1 MIEHLISEIN
11 SCLKND
17 LQIAAL
23 TMALT
28 LPDTCGKVYCPTG
41 KNREH
46 YVCWYND
53 HIIAPKK
60 NLFGFDN
67 ADCFYASGEVVY
79 KLRCAMLH
87 ESNPVV
93 GGTAEKIKQFSL
105 IWRSASSASRTPI
118 ESYTQVDEEDKI
130 ISKTLSIDIVSLC
143 QDICDAAL
151 KYYLENKDKFSFD
164 YRIVSTTDSVAKVFG
179 FDNTMKV

>member
-1 MIEHLISEIN
+1 MIEHLITEIK

-41 KNREH
+41 KNRER

-60 NLFGFDN
+60 NLLGFDN

-93 GGTAEKIKQFSL
+93 
-105 IWRSASSASRTPI
+105 
-118 ESYTQVDEEDKI
+118 
-130 ISKTLSIDIVSLC
+130 
-143 QDICDAAL
+143 
-151 KYYLENKDKFSFD
+151 
-164 YRIVSTTDSVAKVFG
+164 
-179 FDNTMKV
+179 

>member
-1 MIEHLISEIN
+1 MIEHLITEIN
-11 SCLKND
+11 SCLKNN

-41 KNREH
+41 KNCER

-60 NLFGFDN
+60 NLIGFD
-67 ADCFYASGEVVY
+67 DTDGFLASGEVVY

-93 GGTAEKIKQFSL
+93 CGTAEKITKFSL
-105 IWRSASSASRTPI
+105 IWHSVSSASRRAI
-118 ESYTQVDEEDKI
+118 ESCTQVDEEDKI

-143 QDICDAAL
+143 QDICEAAL
-151 KYYLENKDKFSFD
+151 KYYLENKEKFSFD
-164 YRIVSTTDSVAKVFG
+164 YRIVSTADSVAKAFR

>member
-1 MIEHLISEIN
+1 MIEHLITEIK

-28 LPDTCGKVYCPTG
+28 LPDTCGKVYCPNG
-41 KNREH
+41 KNRER

-53 HIIAPKK
+53 HVIAPKK
-60 NLFGFDN
+60 NLIGFD
-67 ADCFYASGEVVY
+67 DIDDFYASGEVVY

-118 ESYTQVDEEDKI
+118 ESYTQVDEEGKI
-130 ISKTLSIDIVSLC
+130 ISKTLFVDIVSLC

-151 KYYLENKDKFSFD
+151 KYYLENKEKFSFD
-164 YRIVSTTDSVAKVFG
+164 YRIVSTTDSVAKAFG

>member
-1 MIEHLISEIN
+1 MIEYLITEIKY
-11 SCLKND
+11 CLKND

-28 LPDTCGKVYCPTG
+28 LPDTCGKVYCPTV

-53 HIIAPKK
+53 YVIAPKK
-60 NLFGFDN
+60 NLLGFDN
-67 ADCFYASGEVVY
+67 TDCFYASGEVVY

-87 ESNPVV
+87 ESNPFVC
-93 GGTAEKIKQFSL
+93 GTAEEITKFSL
-105 IWRSASSASRTPI
+105 IWRSVSSASRTPI
-118 ESYTQVDEEDKI
+118 ESCTQVDEEGKI

-143 QDICDAAL
+143 QDICEAAL

-164 YRIVSTTDSVAKVFG
+164 YRIVSTADSVAKAFG

>member
-1 MIEHLISEIN
+1 MIEHLITEIK
-11 SCLKND
+11 SCLKNN

-28 LPDTCGKVYCPTG
+28 LPDTCGKVYCPNG
-41 KNREH
+41 RNRER
-46 YVCWYND
+46 YVCWYNN
-53 HIIAPKK
+53 HVTASKK
-60 NLFGFDN
+60 NLIGFD
-67 ADCFYASGEVVY
+67 DTDGFLTSGEVVY

-93 GGTAEKIKQFSL
+93 CGTAEEITKFSL
-105 IWRSASSASRTPI
+105 IWRSVSSASWSAI
-118 ESYTQVDEEDKI
+118 ESCTQVDEEGKI
-130 ISKTLSIDIVSLC
+130 ISKTLFVDVVSLC

-164 YRIVSTTDSVAKVFG
+164 YRIVSTTDSVAKAFG

>member
-1 MIEHLISEIN
+1 MIEHLITEIKY
-11 SCLKND
+11 CLKND

-28 LPDTCGKVYCPTG
+28 LPDTCGKVYRPTG

-53 HIIAPKK
+53 YVIAPKK
-60 NLFGFDN
+60 NMLGFDN
-67 ADCFYASGEVVY
+67 ADRFYASGEVVY

-93 GGTAEKIKQFSL
+93 CGTAEEITKFSL
-105 IWRSASSASRTPI
+105 IWRSVLSASRTSI
-118 ESYTQVDEEDKI
+118 ESCAQVDEEGKI

-143 QDICDAAL
+143 QDICEAAL
-151 KYYLENKDKFSFD
+151 KYYLENKNKFSFD
-164 YRIVSTTDSVAKVFG
+164 YRIVSTADSVAKAFG

>member
-1 MIEHLISEIN
+1 MIEHLITEIK

-17 LQIAAL
+17 LQIATL

-41 KNREH
+41 KNRER

-60 NLFGFDN
+60 NLLGFDN
-67 ADCFYASGEVVY
+67 VDCFYASGEVVY
-79 KLRCAMLH
+79 RLRCAMLH

-93 GGTAEKIKQFSL
+93 CGTAEKITKFSL
-105 IWRSASSASRTPI
+105 IWRSVSSASRRAREGYPQNN
-118 ESYTQVDEEDKI
+118 E
-130 ISKTLSIDIVSLC
+130 
-143 QDICDAAL
+143 
-151 KYYLENKDKFSFD
+151 
-164 YRIVSTTDSVAKVFG
+164 
-179 FDNTMKV
+179 

>member
-1 MIEHLISEIN
+1 MIEHLITEIN
-11 SCLKND
+11 SCLKNN

-28 LPDTCGKVYCPTG
+28 LPDTCGKVYCSNG
-41 KNREH
+41 RNRER

-53 HIIAPKK
+53 HIIAPQK

-79 KLRCAMLH
+79 QLRCAMLH
-87 ESNPVV
+87 ESNPFVC
-93 GGTAEKIKQFSL
+93 GTADKITKFSL
-105 IWRSASSASRTPI
+105 IWRSVASASRTSI
-118 ESYTQVDEEDKI
+118 ESCTQVDEEGKI
-130 ISKTLSIDIVSLC
+130 ISKTLSVDIVSLC

-164 YRIVSTTDSVAKVFG
+164 YRIISAADSVKKAFG
-179 FDNTMKV
+179 LDNTMNV

>member
-1 MIEHLISEIN
+1 MIEHLITEIN
-11 SCLKND
+11 SCLKNN

-23 TMALT
+23 TMALI
-28 LPDTCGKVYCPTG
+28 LPDTCGKVYRPNV
-41 KNREH
+41 KNHER

-60 NLFGFDN
+60 NLLGFDN

-79 KLRCAMLH
+79 QLRCAMLH

-93 GGTAEKIKQFSL
+93 DGTAEKITKFSL
-105 IWRSASSASRTPI
+105 VWRSVSSASRRAI
-118 ESYTQVDEEDKI
+118 ESCTQVDEEGKI
-130 ISKTLSIDIVSLC
+130 IFKTLSIDIVSLC
-143 QDICDAAL
+143 QDICEAAL
-151 KYYLENKDKFSFD
+151 EYYLENKEKFSFD
-164 YRIVSTTDSVAKVFG
+164 YRIVSTTDSVAKAFG